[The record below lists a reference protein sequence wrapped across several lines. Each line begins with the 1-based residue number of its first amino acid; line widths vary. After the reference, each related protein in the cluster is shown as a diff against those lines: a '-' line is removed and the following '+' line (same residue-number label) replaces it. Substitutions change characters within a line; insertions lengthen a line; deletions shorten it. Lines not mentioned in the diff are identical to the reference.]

1 MFDKLPTYFKLI
13 ALAAV
18 LLVAPA
24 TVFGFILGGAAAGII
39 ILLAFIFIFIVL
51 YMVAMRKYAD

>member
-1 MFDKLPTYFKLI
+1 MFDKLPTSFKLI

-18 LLVAPA
+18 LGVAPA
-24 TVFGFILGGAAAGII
+24 TVFGFILGGAATGII
-39 ILLAFIFIFIVL
+39 ILLAFLFIFIVL